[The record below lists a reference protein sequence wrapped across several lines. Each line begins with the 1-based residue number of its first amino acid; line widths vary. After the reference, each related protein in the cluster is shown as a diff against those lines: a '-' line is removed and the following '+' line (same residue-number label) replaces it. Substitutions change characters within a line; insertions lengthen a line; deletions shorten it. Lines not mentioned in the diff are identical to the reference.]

1 VTVDDGHGSARP
13 LRVALPPAFYDDHV
27 SRGLPSGQE
36 VERNARR
43 VTVELDAASYQDLLD
58 DAQFY
63 IDMGVAEFGR
73 ELLGLIA
80 SARATVIV
88 LRRAVAD
95 RGEPRHHDRPEDQPQ
110 QNEEPVQQ

>member
-1 VTVDDGHGSARP
+1 MTVDIGHGPTRS
-13 LRVALPPAFYDDHV
+13 LQVALPPAFYDDHV

-58 DAQFY
+58 DAQFN

-80 SARATVIV
+80 SARATV
-88 LRRAVAD
+88 LALHKAAALS
-95 RGEPRHHDRPEDQPQ
+95 DQ
-110 QNEEPVQQ
+110 